1 MYNIAK
7 NAWQIA
13 TAQFKIHA
21 VHVWMGTHF
30 TKDNVFNALNQAE
43 FMVNVQDA
51 VQEKAV
57 QF

>member
-1 MYNIAK
+1 
-7 NAWQIA
+7 
-13 TAQFKIHA
+13 
-21 VHVWMGTHF
+21 MGTHF